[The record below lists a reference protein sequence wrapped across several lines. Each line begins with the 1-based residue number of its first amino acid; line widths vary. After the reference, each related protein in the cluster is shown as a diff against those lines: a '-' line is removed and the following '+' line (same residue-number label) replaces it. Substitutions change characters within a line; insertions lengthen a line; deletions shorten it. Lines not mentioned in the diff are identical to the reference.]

1 MSMEVKDTSR
11 SKSAAEW
18 HNIGKLYRV
27 YMRQQRVVWFFC
39 LMAGMMMIGSI
50 FKIFLITVDTTT
62 ANDGIYVHG
71 MSSGFTVAATFYI
84 FVLCGTAVN
93 ILTNPVMSLYPGTVK
108 TRFTARILYD
118 CSVMFLITVIAIL
131 FHMGTMGVLRLLA
144 CTGKYVYS
152 EILFDGKTFFMR
164 AVLWLAYLY
173 MLYFAFILFHTIG
186 TKIGDRTLVIV
197 CFLVFCG
204 GILAWKL
211 GYLGVFG
218 RIYRFYMGA
227 NLGFGTALCRV
238 LVTLLILI
246 CLSYMVMSMVHSW
259 HENSKVQLVIA
270 IMLCYS
276 AAMGTF
282 VMSADVSFDTSDS
295 VSVTQIEEST
305 LEEDRTAGKVIV
317 NDRIIKPGKVEAQK
331 LNDSFESGAQSGYQ
345 DFFGMGFSV
354 GWCEYEQA
362 KASGLISASQ
372 SLAPGEMLVR
382 VVANN
387 DYYGVQGDGVGD
399 SNDTHIPV
407 FDRFITD
414 LGVDIVDSKYVVTLP
429 KRVLLYDDFL
439 SSMDRILGSQ
449 AVTAPSVLT
458 EYGTDTL
465 RYCQVYIIY
474 HTEDMDSPALIQ
486 NYDMVDTPHTW
497 YLPEDWDMSDD
508 EEEDWMEE

>member
-1 MSMEVKDTSR
+1 M
-11 SKSAAEW
+11 
-18 HNIGKLYRV
+18 
-27 YMRQQRVVWFFC
+27 
-39 LMAGMMMIGSI
+39 
-50 FKIFLITVDTTT
+50 
-62 ANDGIYVHG
+62 
-71 MSSGFTVAATFYI
+71 
-84 FVLCGTAVN
+84 
-93 ILTNPVMSLYPGTVK
+93 
-108 TRFTARILYD
+108 
-118 CSVMFLITVIAIL
+118 VMF
-131 FHMGTMGVLRLLA
+131 
-144 CTGKYVYS
+144 
-152 EILFDGKTFFMR
+152 
-164 AVLWLAYLY
+164 
-173 MLYFAFILFHTIG
+173 
-186 TKIGDRTLVIV
+186 
-197 CFLVFCG
+197 
-204 GILAWKL
+204 
-211 GYLGVFG
+211 
-218 RIYRFYMGA
+218 
-227 NLGFGTALCRV
+227 
-238 LVTLLILI
+238 
-246 CLSYMVMSMVHSW
+246 MVHSW

-270 IMLCYS
+270 IMLCYFV
-276 AAMGTF
+276 ALGTF
-282 VMSADVSFDTSDS
+282 LMSADVSFDTSDS
-295 VSVTQIEEST
+295 VSATQIEEST

-317 NDRIIKPGKVEAQK
+317 NDRIIKPGKVEAEK
-331 LNDSFESGAQSGYQ
+331 LNDSFEGFEREGQSGQSGYQ

-387 DYYGVQGDGVGD
+387 DYYGVQGDGAGA

-458 EYGTDTL
+458 EYGTNTL

-474 HTEDMDSPALIQ
+474 HMEDVDSPAQIQ
-486 NYDMVDTPHTW
+486 NYDMVDVPYTW